1 MTWIVPLRGSGRLV
15 IASFTSNFKQLHLSF
30 LSKQGPV
37 VGQAGLRQV
46 QRMTGEGATVTQ
58 AARILK
64 ISRSA
69 ALSASPRPEAVD
81 ICSLHV

>member
-1 MTWIVPLRGSGRLV
+1 MLPGKKRIGLPC
-15 IASFTSNFKQLHLSF
+15 A
-30 LSKQGPV
+30 
-37 VGQAGLRQV
+37 VGQAELRRL

-64 ISRSA
+64 ISRST
-69 ALSASPRPEAVD
+69 ALTESPRPEAVD